1 MDDNKSKEYILL
13 TNLEQKTKA
22 LSCSSCLLSQ
32 NAISL
37 SIAVDA
43 IRLTKLFEIML
54 QQWQGCLPLGDAR
67 DVNFPLWGDK
77 IWDMIKVVRNSYRLS
92 GVDVNM
98 YEFESGCYL
107 LFKEKQAGVDAMGNS
122 IEPFR
127 SISGSEVPVVLVCAL
142 RELIE
147 VLMQISEF
155 LNSPTEELIA
165 ASFDQWKSCYRKHYS
180 KNCQQRYKNWKIQY
194 SPRALKKSLRERTEK
209 ELKSFKEM
217 FLNDEEFEMVYDVEQ
232 KRIDSDGLSR
242 FLFTHAERFGV
253 SYIDARPMFS
263 KELQGLFNFLE
274 TWHLMQS
281 DLQPS
286 KKRAEKPSEVAD
298 ELERKVL
305 ALVGKVEHL
314 SSEQWRDRLPDI
326 WRQLFRAFRNEI
338 AKAGPHEKFKE
349 FSKKTLYCIL
359 GHLKSKGMYLSQV
372 TNTEITLQLEG
383 ANNGMRKYVNNG
395 LAELHPE
402 LRKRISAHVDRELQ
416 SLAVGK

>member
-1 MDDNKSKEYILL
+1 
-13 TNLEQKTKA
+13 
-22 LSCSSCLLSQ
+22 
-32 NAISL
+32 
-37 SIAVDA
+37 
-43 IRLTKLFEIML
+43 
-54 QQWQGCLPLGDAR
+54 
-67 DVNFPLWGDK
+67 
-77 IWDMIKVVRNSYRLS
+77 
-92 GVDVNM
+92 
-98 YEFESGCYL
+98 
-107 LFKEKQAGVDAMGNS
+107 
-122 IEPFR
+122 
-127 SISGSEVPVVLVCAL
+127 
-142 RELIE
+142 
-147 VLMQISEF
+147 
-155 LNSPTEELIA
+155 
-165 ASFDQWKSCYRKHYS
+165 
-180 KNCQQRYKNWKIQY
+180 
-194 SPRALKKSLRERTEK
+194 
-209 ELKSFKEM
+209 
-217 FLNDEEFEMVYDVEQ
+217 
-232 KRIDSDGLSR
+232 
-242 FLFTHAERFGV
+242 
-253 SYIDARPMFS
+253 MFS
-263 KELQGLFNFLE
+263 KELQRLFNFLE

-338 AKAGPHEKFKE
+338 TKAGPHEKFKE